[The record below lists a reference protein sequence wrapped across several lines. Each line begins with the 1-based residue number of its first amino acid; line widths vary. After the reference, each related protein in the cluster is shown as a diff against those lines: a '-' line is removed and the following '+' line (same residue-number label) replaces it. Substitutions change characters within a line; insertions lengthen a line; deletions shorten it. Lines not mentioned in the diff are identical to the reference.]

1 MYLPET
7 GFTPQ
12 TRNDMLITSF
22 NFFKAQGYAG
32 SYEEF
37 SISNT
42 ATWLDGNL
50 FPLLDRYQDELVK
63 IQEGIWRTLHDMY
76 GTIEQGVGSALNPF
90 MRELAKL
97 CDGVFVSIP
106 HLDDSLPAGTIAIYL
121 DNAINDQVADV
132 ARLETTLADI
142 VWPGMVSVVSQHAP
156 QLELSHNYTAHVG
169 FINGQFF
176 TYDFYNLHPN
186 DYTLLYIRIDLLY
199 KHGATRY
206 EDNQIIDYAKTKLL
220 NDLQIGK
227 SLYVNSFL
235 NHHEFP
241 HLASMSLAWSSD
253 GQIWVNQD
261 YLVAP
266 WQRLYASSVMVN
278 VEMHDE

>member
-63 IQEGIWRTLHDMY
+63 IQEGIWRTLHGMY

-97 CDGVFVSIP
+97 GEGVFISTPNV
-106 HLDDSLPAGTIAIYL
+106 DANLPAGTIGIYL
-121 DNAINDQVADV
+121 DHAIVKI
-132 ARLETTLADI
+132 ETDLTKVEATLANI
-142 VWPGMVSVVSQHAP
+142 AWPGMVSVVSQHAP
-156 QLELSHNYTAHVG
+156 QTKESQTYTVNVE

-176 TYDFYNLHPN
+176 SYDFYNLHPS
-186 DYTLLYIRIDLLY
+186 DYTAIHIRINLDY
-199 KHGATRY
+199 KANATRY
-206 EDNQIIDYAKTKLL
+206 EDADLIDYIREKLHH
-220 NDLQIGK
+220 DLKIGAF
-227 SLYVNSFL
+227 LYVDAYL
-235 NHHEFP
+235 NHLQFP
-241 HLASMSLAWSSD
+241 NLANLTLQWSTDTNQWHS
-253 GQIWVNQD
+253 VNYQTK
-261 YLVAP
+261 P
-266 WQRLYASSVMVN
+266 WQRLSIATLSVGGLTA
-278 VEMHDE
+278 